1 MKPVSHSR
9 WTLPDLPQALSW
21 CERRN
26 REGIR
31 CTLHVLDEY
40 VRTEQAAGSV
50 ASAYSQAIAGI
61 DRQGLLASVS
71 VKLSSLGI
79 LSDSDAAM
87 ERTVE
92 LCREADRA
100 GVGFEID
107 MEGKGLIGAAIEAA
121 GLCRRDNYPVTLA
134 LQAYLNRTPG
144 DVRILLALG
153 ITPRFVKGAYHGD
166 ITDMNETGERFLALV
181 REVHHYGVPFHIGT
195 HDPALI
201 HEICTLMD
209 TARDRIEFG
218 FLVGL
223 ADRTKRDMA
232 AEGWQV
238 SEYIPYGTEGAAY
251 IARRERYLREL
262 AESGREPVP

>member
-1 MKPVSHSR
+1 MRPGSPVR

-40 VRTEQAAGSV
+40 VRTEEAAEGV
-50 ASAYSQAIAGI
+50 ARAYRQAITGI
-61 DRQGLLASVS
+61 RERGLRASVS
-71 VKLSSLGI
+71 VKLSSLGM
-79 LSDSDAAM
+79 LSESGTAV
-87 ERTVE
+87 ERTAG

-107 MEGKGLIGAAIEAA
+107 MEGKGLVGAAIEAA
-121 GLCRRDNYPVTLA
+121 GLCRRGGHPVTLA
-134 LQAYLNRTPG
+134 LQANLHRTPG
-144 DVRILLALG
+144 DVRLLLAQG

-166 ITDMNETGERFLALV
+166 ISDGDEIRERFLALV
-181 REVHHYGVPFHIGT
+181 REVHGYGIAYQVGT

-201 HEICTLMD
+201 HEIRTLTD
-209 TARDRIEFG
+209 TTRDRVGFG
-218 FLVGL
+218 FLLGL
-223 ADRTKRDMA
+223 ADRTKLDMA
-232 AEGWQV
+232 ADGWRI
-238 SEYIPYGTEGAAY
+238 SEYIPYGEDGAAY

-262 AESGREPVP
+262 AEAGREPAP